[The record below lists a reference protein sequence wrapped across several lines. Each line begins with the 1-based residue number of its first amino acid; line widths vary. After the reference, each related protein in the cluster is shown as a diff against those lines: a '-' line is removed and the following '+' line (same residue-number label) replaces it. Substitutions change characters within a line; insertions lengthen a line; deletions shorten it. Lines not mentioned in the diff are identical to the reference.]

1 MNCIGPTARSCT
13 ESPSSAPSSVSVMRA
28 VPVPSSTGPRIGGA
42 DSPSVCSLAPPKRP
56 WLDSTRPIA
65 ASSDQ
70 SMSQELGAPAAAS
83 RYASSAVSGMPL
95 LVSPETGTTTATG
108 FTVGALGGAAASAVV
123 GAGAGAWATRGSGG
137 ASLVSAATDVGSA
150 EGGGEDAEVGDDDA
164 SNDADDGDDVAAA
177 VVVPGDTLGQASSAA
192 VVSPAVTTADAYRMC
207 DTAIPRPSP
216 SASLPGA
223 THGTAIRGRPEPRGS
238 CEFSQLCET
247 PGTWCG
253 LGGCA
258 RSE

>member
-42 DSPSVCSLAPPKRP
+42 DSPSVYSLAPPKRP
-56 WLDSTRPIA
+56 WLDSTRPMA

-95 LVSPETGTTTATG
+95 LVSPEMGTTTATG

-123 GAGAGAWATRGSGG
+123 GAGAWATHGSGVT
-137 ASLVSAATDVGSA
+137 SLVSAATDVGSA
-150 EGGGEDAEVGDDDA
+150 EGGDEDAE
-164 SNDADDGDDVAAA
+164 
-177 VVVPGDTLGQASSAA
+177 
-192 VVSPAVTTADAYRMC
+192 
-207 DTAIPRPSP
+207 
-216 SASLPGA
+216 
-223 THGTAIRGRPEPRGS
+223 
-238 CEFSQLCET
+238 
-247 PGTWCG
+247 
-253 LGGCA
+253 
-258 RSE
+258 

>member
-108 FTVGALGGAAASAVV
+108 FTVGALGGAADSAVV
-123 GAGAGAWATRGSGG
+123 GAGAGAWATRGSGVT
-137 ASLVSAATDVGSA
+137 SLVSAATDVGIA
-150 EGGGEDAEVGDDDA
+150 EGRDEDAEAGDGGVDDVE
-164 SNDADDGDDVAAA
+164 DGDDVAAA

-207 DTAIPRPSP
+207 DTAIP
-216 SASLPGA
+216 ASVP
-223 THGTAIRGRPEPRGS
+223 
-238 CEFSQLCET
+238 
-247 PGTWCG
+247 
-253 LGGCA
+253 
-258 RSE
+258 

>member
-1 MNCIGPTARSCT
+1 MT
-13 ESPSSAPSSVSVMRA
+13 
-28 VPVPSSTGPRIGGA
+28 
-42 DSPSVCSLAPPKRP
+42 
-56 WLDSTRPIA
+56 
-65 ASSDQ
+65 
-70 SMSQELGAPAAAS
+70 
-83 RYASSAVSGMPL
+83 
-95 LVSPETGTTTATG
+95 
-108 FTVGALGGAAASAVV
+108 
-123 GAGAGAWATRGSGG
+123 
-137 ASLVSAATDVGSA
+137 SLVSAATDAGSA
-150 EGGGEDAEVGDDDA
+150 AGGGEDAEAGDDD
-164 SNDADDGDDVAAA
+164 DGVDDGVDDVEDGDDVAAA

-223 THGTAIRGRPEPRGS
+223 THATAIRGRPEPRGS

-253 LGGCA
+253 LGRCA